1 MQKFILLLS
10 LFLFQT
16 YFIAEDRTNESGK
29 DDKVRFAG
37 GGLWHF
43 SCSDILFN
51 FDQDYKKPE
60 TYYPN
65 DEASEEVLSLLIQ
78 TIFGT
83 MNYFHILSGEGL
95 GKNTNF
101 DSNDYQVSKLI
112 NECRKEENLDKKGM
126 LVLLDY
132 YLSLPN
138 LKPEDIPEREK

>member
-1 MQKFILLLS
+1 
-10 LFLFQT
+10 
-16 YFIAEDRTNESGK
+16 
-29 DDKVRFAG
+29 
-37 GGLWHF
+37 
-43 SCSDILFN
+43 
-51 FDQDYKKPE
+51 KKPE

-132 YLSLPN
+132 YRSLPN